1 MWYYKRTHGTA
12 SRPDLFIITDM
23 SIEEGRDDKEVTTEI
38 GFPEATHS
46 DSDRTQRCLASLI
59 DNYL

>member
-1 MWYYKRTHGTA
+1 MLKMWYYKRTHGTA

-46 DSDRTQRCLASLI
+46 DSDRTQLA
-59 DNYL
+59 